1 MAMIKCPECGK
12 PISSDA
18 WECPQCGN
26 PIKKRV
32 SDKKKKRTKITIILL
47 IVLILGIAFAVYAY
61 KVSEATDQARREL
74 PYKVRKGL
82 Y

>member
-1 MAMIKCPECGK
+1 MIKCPECGK

-47 IVLILGIAFAVYAY
+47 IVLILGIAFGIYAY
-61 KVSEATDQARREL
+61 KASEKTDKARQDLIE
-74 PYKVRKGL
+74 YARKGRFN